1 MVEAMRSI
9 TDPVQRVLAL
19 QRLQD
24 TLSKAR
30 RDVSVM
36 RSQTIRELRDHR
48 DAEHPDGWSLAAI
61 ADLLGLKRGNV
72 QYIAEG
78 RGLAR
83 ESDETETGRE

>member
-1 MVEAMRSI
+1 MVEAVRSI
-9 TDPVQRVLAL
+9 SDPVQRAVAL

-24 TLSKAR
+24 TLGKAR

-36 RSQTIRELRDHR
+36 RTETVRELRDHR

-78 RGLAR
+78 RGLAH
-83 ESDETETGRE
+83 ENDTE

>member
-1 MVEAMRSI
+1 MVEAVRSI
-9 TDPVQRVLAL
+9 SDPVSRALAL
-19 QRLQD
+19 QELQE
-24 TLSKAR
+24 TLGRAR

-36 RSQTIRELRDHR
+36 RTETVRELRGHV
-48 DAEHPDGWSLAAI
+48 DAQHPKGWSLADI

-83 ESDETETGRE
+83 ETDAE

>member
-1 MVEAMRSI
+1 MVEAVRSI
-9 TDPVQRVLAL
+9 GDPVQRAVAL

-24 TLSKAR
+24 TLGKAR

-36 RSQTIRELRDHR
+36 RTEAVRELRGHR
-48 DAEHPDGWSLAAI
+48 DAQHPDGWSLAAI

-83 ESDETETGRE
+83 ENDTPDAE

>member
-1 MVEAMRSI
+1 MVEAVRSI
-9 TDPVQRVLAL
+9 SDPVQRAIAL
-19 QRLQD
+19 QRIQD
-24 TLSKAR
+24 TLGKAR

-36 RSQTIRELRDHR
+36 RTETVRELRGHR
-48 DAEHPDGWSLAAI
+48 DDDHPDGWSLADI

-83 ESDETETGRE
+83 ENDTE